1 MGVYVYKSKHA
12 DLIKVGHYSK
22 TNAWSRIAHRGFYS
36 CITPVE
42 IINKT
47 SVDDLDLIYWF
58 PSLTPR
64 DEKKIHKELKIFRV
78 CGEWFRSTAVVR
90 IPEIVF
96 EENKATECCKEEAL
110 NTKRRL

>member
-1 MGVYVYKSKHA
+1 MYKSKHA

-58 PSLTPR
+58 PSETYGRTSRLVFVSLTAEVFPSN
-64 DEKKIHKELKIFRV
+64 HNTLW
-78 CGEWFRSTAVVR
+78 CGGASKD
-90 IPEIVF
+90 ILPQ
-96 EENKATECCKEEAL
+96 
-110 NTKRRL
+110 RLQFAAQVARL